1 MRFHEILSESISD
14 KLPALETVYE
24 AQWDRKPVKHYSS
37 KEQDEIHQA
46 EELPYDWKNQQSIWK
61 YTGGVGA
68 KWNDFLHRH
77 YRGLSKGT
85 DLKKYGKNIS
95 QVDRELARNTF
106 KRDYTLYTGLRESP
120 ALAYKLYKQPTNKPL
135 TVHLPAYTSTTTE
148 WAIAFQFARNQ
159 GSWDPSDLSGHK
171 ILDAH
176 GKKIKKVSPNDGK
189 QVPKK
194 PEVDILRIFVPAGT
208 TGGSV
213 SQISMNAS
221 HEAEILLPRG
231 LDITI
236 SPTPHIVEQAG
247 YRILVWN
254 ARVVGHNPQPVEVVQ
269 KD

>member
-1 MRFHEILSESISD
+1 MKKAIIISLIFLS
-14 KLPALETVYE
+14 ACHQNTVLNPNLIWFIDYK
-24 AQWDRKPVKHYSS
+24 DVYTNDVTKIGFSKFRVTDGFNYSYFDDS
-37 KEQDEIHQA
+37 SFMYKIGD
-46 EELPYDWKNQQSIWK
+46 
-61 YTGGVGA
+61 
-68 KWNDFLHRH
+68 
-77 YRGLSKGT
+77 
-85 DLKKYGKNIS
+85 
-95 QVDRELARNTF
+95 
-106 KRDYTLYTGLRESP
+106 TL
-120 ALAYKLYKQPTNKPL
+120 
-135 TVHLPAYTSTTTE
+135 
-148 WAIAFQFARNQ
+148 
-159 GSWDPSDLSGHK
+159 
-171 ILDAH
+171 H

-213 SQISMNAS
+213 SQISMNAQ